1 MRYFLI
7 FFSISI
13 LSACTSQ
20 ITNNNDLGLQID
32 IYKKDMNYEKFKQSV
47 IEYAENAPYPSLI
60 KND

>member
-1 MRYFLI
+1 MRYFVT

-13 LSACTSQ
+13 LTACTSQ

-32 IYKKDMNYEKFKQSV
+32 IYKKDMNYDKFKQSV